1 MSKEFPHLD
10 DTRFPDLQTANVYKY
25 RNELDYDR
33 YEVSTKIKLLN
44 VPWCGDY
51 DNAVYFETR
60 EERDKW
66 FDSQK
71 GAVKEMPTMFRLYA
85 DGDIKVELTID
96 ECMEYNYVMID
107 YGKAPYQTENTKYCK
122 MFYFISDMKQDSVNT
137 TRLQLSVDYWTTYIY
152 DMGITYVN
160 LERGHAP
167 MAATDAEEYLSNPI
181 GKSELLLTEDVS
193 FGSIQKVSGAKD
205 IVFNGDGD
213 VTLGFLTNAS
223 MQMSWVDDNG
233 NPITPTSAWESSQ
246 AFSCVD
252 IFVIDDISLWR
263 TFRDSVTEQCPQ
275 FYPTVKG
282 MFIIPKKLV
291 TYANEWVF
299 CGVKCHHLYT
309 YHDELAG
316 GVSIT
321 KEMFGYPGEYSDIA
335 KLYTYPYSCIEIN
348 DFKGG
353 TTLLKVEDTSGNLEV
368 RTMMCDMYPF
378 LSVDAY
384 VNGIGGGTR
393 SVRFVNNY
401 DSRMMIGGRWYDFS
415 TKWSIPVFSVQLEA
429 DADWILNKKPDMDT
443 QFAISKNNASN
454 ITANAALQVA
464 CATNTTTASNTKI
477 DEDVSSNNSIANA
490 IVSNNTAATMSNV
503 NAEIA
508 ATDAQSSASVDNI
521 NTNAGAGANGGT
533 ESKKADDDV
542 VDAEVVDDD
551 KK

>member
-33 YEVSTKIKLLN
+33 YEVSTKIKMLN

-71 GAVKEMPTMFRLYA
+71 GTVKEMPTMFRLYA
-85 DGDIKVELTID
+85 DGDIKVELPID

-107 YGKAPYQTENTKYCK
+107 YGKAPYQEQETKYGK

-167 MAATDAEEYLSNPI
+167 MAETDAEEYLSNPI
-181 GKSELLLTEDVS
+181 DKSEFLLTEDVS
-193 FGSIQKVSGAKD
+193 FGSIQKVVGAKD

-252 IFVIDDISLWR
+252 IFVIDDIPLWR
-263 TFRDSVTEQCPQ
+263 TIRDTETEQ
-275 FYPTVKG
+275 
-282 MFIIPKKLV
+282 
-291 TYANEWVF
+291 
-299 CGVKCHHLYT
+299 
-309 YHDELAG
+309 
-316 GVSIT
+316 
-321 KEMFGYPGEYSDIA
+321 
-335 KLYTYPYSCIEIN
+335 
-348 DFKGG
+348 
-353 TTLLKVEDTSGNLEV
+353 
-368 RTMMCDMYPF
+368 
-378 LSVDAY
+378 
-384 VNGIGGGTR
+384 
-393 SVRFVNNY
+393 
-401 DSRMMIGGRWYDFS
+401 
-415 TKWSIPVFSVQLEA
+415 
-429 DADWILNKKPDMDT
+429 
-443 QFAISKNNASN
+443 
-454 ITANAALQVA
+454 
-464 CATNTTTASNTKI
+464 
-477 DEDVSSNNSIANA
+477 
-490 IVSNNTAATMSNV
+490 
-503 NAEIA
+503 
-508 ATDAQSSASVDNI
+508 
-521 NTNAGAGANGGT
+521 
-533 ESKKADDDV
+533 
-542 VDAEVVDDD
+542 
-551 KK
+551 